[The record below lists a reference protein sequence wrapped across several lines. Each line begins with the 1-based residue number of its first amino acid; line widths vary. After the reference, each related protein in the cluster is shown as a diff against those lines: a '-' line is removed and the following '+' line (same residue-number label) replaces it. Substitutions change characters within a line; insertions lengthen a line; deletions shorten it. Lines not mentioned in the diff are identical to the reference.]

1 VKRSWS
7 LIPLRPYSRRDL
19 RSRKGRSGRATALT
33 GTEYCA
39 AGKVPA
45 SQRRRH
51 LTQLQSSATEGTTR
65 TASVGLWAAGLSTV
79 ATGLLGFIRTRV
91 VDVGVHPKA
100 TVYPVPGRDSELL
113 GPLGQTARTGAA
125 ARRQATGCRWERA
138 AQATTAGV
146 TAPALLDLAEWE
158 VELGL

>member
-51 LTQLQSSATEGTTR
+51 LAQLQSSATEGTTR

-91 VDVGVHPKA
+91 VGVRVHPKA
-100 TVYPVPGRDSELL
+100 TVYPVPGIGFRVVR
-113 GPLGQTARTGAA
+113 ATGTDGKDWG
-125 ARRQATGCRWERA
+125 RSRQATGCRWERA